1 MPSGF
6 TYLRKALKGSH
17 GVGWRWVVRPVLKDD
32 IYSARAFGGY
42 ANTGGFNGLT
52 SWGGTLTIWTGLL
65 QVRRAFQKCF
75 NSIPQFGPYRK

>member
-6 TYLRKALKGSH
+6 TYLRKALKGSR

-42 ANTGGFNGLT
+42 ANTGHDLDRIIT
-52 SWGGTLTIWTGLL
+52 SKESLNHLENKHIIGTSSRVAIYS
-65 QVRRAFQKCF
+65 K
-75 NSIPQFGPYRK
+75 